1 MKNLLTMK
9 RIYKV
14 YPNGIVA
21 NEYVDFNISEG
32 EIHALVGENGAGKTT
47 LMKILFG
54 IEQYTTGEIVLDEEP
69 VQFKNPQEAIHAGIG
84 MVHQHFMQVPSLT
97 VAENIIL
104 GSEPTKN
111 GFLVDRTKAIENTKE
126 IAEKYK
132 FKIDP
137 TMKLEDCSVG
147 TRQKIEI
154 LKALYHGAK
163 ILILDEPTAVLT
175 PQETEELF
183 RELSLLREKG
193 HTIIFISHK
202 LNEVKAISDRVTIM
216 RNAKQ
221 VGTFKTTDVSKED
234 ISNLMVGREVIWN
247 LTKEKASPKEP
258 IIQLTNV
265 SVIDENKRYL
275 LDHIS
280 FSMRR
285 GEILGVVGVEGN
297 GQRELVDVLTGL
309 QSPSGGDIQFEQESI
324 AGQSVRQIRDKG
336 ISHIPEDRMTLGIAS
351 EASITDNLLSIYVD
365 KPEFNQ
371 GILLKNDFIQE
382 WSNQRIKE
390 FTVKT
395 KSSEAAI
402 RSLSGGNIQKVVVA
416 REFSNQPQVVIADQP
431 TRGIDVG
438 AAQFIHNKLVELR
451 DQGSSILLVSADLT
465 EVMDVSDSLIVM
477 YEGKIVAYIDDISQ
491 VVESDLGRFM
501 LGIERQ
507 SEEQIRRCVYA

>member
-1 MKNLLTMK
+1 LSKN
-9 RIYKV
+9 R
-14 YPNGIVA
+14 
-21 NEYVDFNISEG
+21 
-32 EIHALVGENGAGKTT
+32 
-47 LMKILFG
+47 
-54 IEQYTTGEIVLDEEP
+54 
-69 VQFKNPQEAIHAGIG
+69 
-84 MVHQHFMQVPSLT
+84 
-97 VAENIIL
+97 
-104 GSEPTKN
+104 
-111 GFLVDRTKAIENTKE
+111 
-126 IAEKYK
+126 
-132 FKIDP
+132 
-137 TMKLEDCSVG
+137 
-147 TRQKIEI
+147 
-154 LKALYHGAK
+154 
-163 ILILDEPTAVLT
+163 
-175 PQETEELF
+175 
-183 RELSLLREKG
+183 
-193 HTIIFISHK
+193 
-202 LNEVKAISDRVTIM
+202 
-216 RNAKQ
+216 
-221 VGTFKTTDVSKED
+221 
-234 ISNLMVGREVIWN
+234 
-247 LTKEKASPKEP
+247 
-258 IIQLTNV
+258 
-265 SVIDENKRYL
+265 
-275 LDHIS
+275 
-280 FSMRR
+280 
-285 GEILGVVGVEGN
+285 
-297 GQRELVDVLTGL
+297 L
-309 QSPSGGDIQFEQESI
+309 Q
-324 AGQSVRQIRDKG
+324 GQSVRQIRDKG